1 MGEDWSVSF
10 LSQGFVTY
18 ESYEAYHTTNNRVC
32 IHYYAYVICILLL
45 QPYYYSRLE
54 YEFDAY

>member
-18 ESYEAYHTTNNRVC
+18 ESYERT
-32 IHYYAYVICILLL
+32 ILPIIEYAYIIMRNMHTITTAVLLL
-45 QPYYYSRLE
+45 
-54 YEFDAY
+54 